1 MVLGIMISVTAANW
15 QKIVPRAQ
23 LNSAVRGLSNT
34 LNGTRSEA
42 IARNAEFRVIYDL
55 DEQRYWVET
64 PFKKGGGLALQRV
77 PGEEDPEEGRRALTH
92 ETNLKDGVRITRV
105 RLDDENYT
113 DGQIFVRFSALG
125 SSSEHT
131 VELYHEPTRTS
142 YTVEVLALTGLIRFY
157 EGSFERPKV
166 DEGDFE

>member
-23 LNSAVRGLSNT
+23 LNSAVRGISDT

-42 IARNAEFRVIYDL
+42 IARNAEFRVLYDL
-55 DEQRYWVET
+55 DAQKYWVET
-64 PFKKGGGLALQRV
+64 PFKKGGGLALQRL
-77 PGEEDPEEGRRALTH
+77 PGEEDPEEGRRALAY
-92 ETNLKDGVRITRV
+92 ETTLKDGVRITKV
-105 RLDDENYT
+105 HLDDVDYT
-113 DGQIFVRFSALG
+113 DGQVFVRFSPLG
-125 SSSEHT
+125 ASNEHT
-131 VELYHEPTRTS
+131 VELYHEPTKTS

-157 EGSFERPKV
+157 EGSFERTKV